1 MKVVALL
8 SVAAAGASAIHIEK
22 TPFDMTANGD
32 TSCFV
37 PKKASQYRGLQ
48 DRTKSGRKC
57 QAWAAVKPHAGA
69 EATND
74 AAGSAKGLGNHAYCR
89 QPTQDFPVPWC
100 YTVDPQVEK
109 EECNIPQCEAS
120 GAFLRDFPAEAHE
133 TALKIGSKD
142 CQCADQLYGA
152 TTTSKDTS
160 VAGASLLEDGS
171 CPCGETVAV
180 KQAQNAIRRRAAGG
194 ATLRGSL

>member
-8 SVAAAGASAIHIEK
+8 SVAATSAAAIHIEK
-22 TPFDMTANGD
+22 PFDMTANGD
-32 TSCFV
+32 KSCFV

-57 QAWAAVKPHAGA
+57 QTWAAVTPHAGA

-74 AAGSAKGLGNHAYCR
+74 SAGPAKGLGNHAYCR
-89 QPTQDFPVPWC
+89 QPTDDFPVPWC
-100 YTVDPQVEK
+100 YTMDPVVEK
-109 EECNIPQCEAS
+109 EECSIPECEAT
-120 GAFLRDFPAEAHE
+120 GAFARDFPAEAHE
-133 TALKIGSKD
+133 TALKVGSKD
-142 CQCADQLYGA
+142 CQCASQLYGA
-152 TTTSKDTS
+152 TTTSADTS

-171 CPCGETVAV
+171 CPCGETVDV
-180 KQAQNAIRRRAAGG
+180 KAAKNAIRRRAAGG